1 MAENYLRII
10 REQAEALDFAWALI
24 EEQARQLA
32 VADSAIETLKA
43 DIKNTKDL
51 LDGIE
56 ATLEAKGL

>member
-1 MAENYLRII
+1 MENEYLSII
-10 REQAEALDFAWALI
+10 RKQAEALDFAWALI
-24 EEQARQLA
+24 GEQAKQQALTDFA
-32 VADSAIETLKA
+32 IDSLKS